1 MAISASDE
9 GIDGRGLLEMKT
21 KFLLCGIALLLTL
34 GCSTARKPLDIPE
47 LVENISV
54 QRVPAAEVSI
64 NRVKAAEQ
72 YDFYI
77 ALLDDTGEA
86 TKLYV
91 VKGFREQA
99 RAQFYG
105 DLNSVIINDEGEALY
120 ALVVDQD
127 IEYRF
132 RSADD

>member
-64 NRVKAAEQ
+64 NRVKADEQ

-77 ALLDDTGEA
+77 ALLVLIVCSIYLIVLLELSKYLLCD
-86 TKLYV
+86 
-91 VKGFREQA
+91 
-99 RAQFYG
+99 
-105 DLNSVIINDEGEALY
+105 
-120 ALVVDQD
+120 
-127 IEYRF
+127 
-132 RSADD
+132 

>member
-1 MAISASDE
+1 
-9 GIDGRGLLEMKT
+9 MKAPI
-21 KFLLCGIALLLTL
+21 LLCTAALFLTT
-34 GCSTARKPLDIPE
+34 GCSTARKNVEIPDF
-47 LVENISV
+47 VDHISV
-54 QRVPAAEVSI
+54 QRVPAAEVTIS
-64 NRVKAAEQ
+64 RVKADER

-77 ALLDDTGEA
+77 ALLDDTGEPSR
-86 TKLYV
+86 LYV

-105 DLNSVIINDEGEALY
+105 ELNSVIINDEGEALY

-132 RSADD
+132 RADDD